1 MQIGRRIYYEK
12 STGNVIL
19 DTEERSGNVRET
31 TVDEDFENYV
41 VLAQRVRET
50 VGYIELEYGQYAE
63 DFAACNGYRVN
74 PETLEIEFSYPD
86 PNDPEPTPVYRR
98 PLTEETAQLQKENI
112 DLMLA
117 LTDVYEQLLALQDG
131 GTP

>member
-19 DTEERSGNVRET
+19 DTEERSGNVQET
-31 TVDEDFENYV
+31 TVDDDFENYI

-86 PNDPEPTPVYRR
+86 PNAPEPTPVYRR
-98 PLTEETAQLQKENI
+98 PLTEEVEFLQKQNAAMQEAINLI
-112 DLMLA
+112 LGL
-117 LTDVYEQLLALQDG
+117 
-131 GTP
+131 

>member
-63 DFAACNGYRVN
+63 DFAVCNGYRVN

-98 PLTEETAQLQKENI
+98 PLTEEVEFLQKQNAAMQEAIN
-112 DLMLA
+112 
-117 LTDVYEQLLALQDG
+117 LLLG
-131 GTP
+131 L

>member
-19 DTEERSGNVRET
+19 DTGERSGNVRET

-50 VGYIELEYGQYAE
+50 VGYIELEYGQYAD
-63 DFAACNGYRVN
+63 DFAVCNGYRVN
-74 PETLEIEFSYPD
+74 PETLSLEFSYPD
-86 PNDPEPTPVYRR
+86 PSNPDPTPVFRK
-98 PLTEETAQLQKENI
+98 PLSEEISQLQRENV

-117 LTDVYEQLLALQDG
+117 LTQVYKELLALQTG
-131 GTP
+131 GTA

>member
-63 DFAACNGYRVN
+63 DFVACNGYRVN

-86 PNDPEPTPVYRR
+86 PNAPEPTPVYRR
-98 PLTEETAQLQKENI
+98 PLTEEVEFLQKQNAAMQEAIN
-112 DLMLA
+112 
-117 LTDVYEQLLALQDG
+117 LLLG
-131 GTP
+131 L

>member
-19 DTEERSGNVRET
+19 DTEERSGNVQET
-31 TVDEDFENYV
+31 TVDDDFENYI

-86 PNDPEPTPVYRR
+86 PNAPEPTPVYRR
-98 PLTEETAQLQKENI
+98 PLTEEVEFLQKQNAAMQEAIN
-112 DLMLA
+112 
-117 LTDVYEQLLALQDG
+117 LLLG
-131 GTP
+131 L